1 VGRDGET
8 YAGDLGQMGMRI
20 FLKQGLDRQITFFV
34 MAGLRRDRDV
44 GISIFVIPG
53 REPLPASP
61 ESITTTGIM
70 DSWPAPSGAS
80 SDEQLRIGE

>member
-1 VGRDGET
+1 
-8 YAGDLGQMGMRI
+8 MGMRI

-61 ESITTTGIM
+61 
-70 DSWPAPSGAS
+70 
-80 SDEQLRIGE
+80 